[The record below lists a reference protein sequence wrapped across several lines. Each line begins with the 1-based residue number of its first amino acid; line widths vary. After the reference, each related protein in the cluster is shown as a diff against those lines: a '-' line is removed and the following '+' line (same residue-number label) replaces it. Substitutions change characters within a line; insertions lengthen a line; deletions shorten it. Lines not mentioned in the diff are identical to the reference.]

1 MLAPLPLENWAGSSP
16 HVVLGLVAF
25 LKRKPTEESRWR
37 SLRIGLLESWRK
49 TAVWALL
56 ALAFSESVSPFVKQE
71 SRLDEPVK
79 RRLLWGCLGMCSS
92 LGEHLILSSPLQDP
106 GLTSRT

>member
-1 MLAPLPLENWAGSSP
+1 MNLGEKRLFGPLP
-16 HVVLGLVAF
+16 
-25 LKRKPTEESRWR
+25 
-37 SLRIGLLESWRK
+37 
-49 TAVWALL
+49 

-79 RRLLWGCLGMCSS
+79 RRLLWGCLCSS